1 LKRSLKLE
9 GKLFNGGL
17 LLLMSVW
24 QMTHIGTAGV
34 VNWLRWQ
41 SVQALWPG
49 KRGVAELSVRS

>member
-1 LKRSLKLE
+1 LNGSLKLA
-9 GKLFNGGL
+9 GKFFSGGL
-17 LLLMSVW
+17 FVFVSAW
-24 QMTHIGTAGV
+24 QIRHIGIAGV